1 VEVLADTATALES
14 LPSTDTL
21 STHRSQSALEE
32 GVAPAAHLDRAF
44 EARWHGTPAVVASG
58 AEAHSAEAEVLG
70 KREEQL
76 GEANSAL
83 AFR

>member
-1 VEVLADTATALES
+1 VEVLADTAAALES
-14 LPSTDTL
+14 LPSTDAL
-21 STHRSQSALEE
+21 STRRIRPALEE

-44 EARWHGTPAVVASG
+44 EARWHGTSVVVASG

-70 KREEQL
+70 KREDQL
-76 GEANSAL
+76 GEANSAS